1 MEKMD
6 NQNKQRVTGCIFDR
20 FCGMFDTDNE
30 GTAEQ
35 RDNFAH
41 NAALALDY
49 IGAGKIA
56 SGEAYDLMLR
66 ALNNEFKNESEIL
79 EYISHIR
86 AARKPRTLSI
96 ESKKKN
102 DARALLKR
110 KGYTTAQIAAF
121 VGLDESIVIEIAREL
136 NK

>member
-1 MEKMD
+1 ME
-6 NQNKQRVTGCIFDR
+6 NKQRVTGCIFDR

-56 SGEAYDLMLR
+56 SGEAYDLLLR
-66 ALNNEFKNESEIL
+66 ALNNEFKNEDEII

-86 AARKPRTLSI
+86 AERKPRQTSI
-96 ESKKKN
+96 ATKKKN
-102 DARALLKR
+102 DAKILLKR
-110 KGYTTAQIAAF
+110 GYTTAQVAAF
-121 VGLDESIVIEIAREL
+121 LEMAESDVIEIAQSL